1 MELENATINLQDG
14 FLSEFAQDEEKRRIR
29 EILSKNILNG
39 LLSSKEM
46 TEAASQLGMKESD
59 TYRVVDFHTITK
71 KCTKKIYKRTAS
83 RSRCYRG

>member
-1 MELENATINLQDG
+1 M
-14 FLSEFAQDEEKRRIR
+14 SEFAQDEEKKTYQRDI
-29 EILSKNILNG
+29 IHNILNG

-46 TEAASQLGMKESD
+46 TEAAAQLGMKESD
-59 TYRVVDFHTITK
+59 TYRVVDFHTIKK